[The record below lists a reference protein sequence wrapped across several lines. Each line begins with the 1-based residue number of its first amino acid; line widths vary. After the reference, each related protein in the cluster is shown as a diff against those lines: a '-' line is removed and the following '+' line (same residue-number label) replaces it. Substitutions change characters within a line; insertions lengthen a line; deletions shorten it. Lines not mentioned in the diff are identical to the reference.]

1 MEIQHHSLQ
10 HHNEAG
16 MDPNTHSTLKVLN
29 FRDVCKVVAV
39 VSQLFVPFGNKN
51 ISAKQNF
58 NTRNKACK

>member
-29 FRDVCKVVAV
+29 FQDVCKVVAV
-39 VSQLFVPFGNKN
+39 VSQLFVPFSCQYQESFRSR
-51 ISAKQNF
+51 SA
-58 NTRNKACK
+58 